1 MPVTMP
7 VTGAVIG
14 MVDPPP
20 PDSPP
25 APPAAARENAPVV
38 ADRMKSF
45 PARPDFIRFFKTL
58 QRYIFF
64 I

>member
-1 MPVTMP
+1 MAVAGT
-7 VTGAVIG
+7 VIG
-14 MVDPPP
+14 MAGLQP

-25 APPAAARENAPVV
+25 APPAAAHENAPVV

-45 PARPDFIRFFKTL
+45 PARTDFIRFFKSL
-58 QRYIFF
+58 QSYIFF